1 MRRLAPIVA
10 IALCLLM
17 LAPVAYARTRCQ
29 SKTDEQT
36 CECCKGM
43 SGMGME
49 MHEIAAVGASL
60 DESPCC
66 SILATSAVV
75 PAQTEAVESTLAT
88 PLELAPAGMISVD
101 VFFAARA
108 SVEIPPGNPSAS
120 VRRAHLGSF
129 LI

>member
-1 MRRLAPIVA
+1 
-10 IALCLLM
+10 
-17 LAPVAYARTRCQ
+17 
-29 SKTDEQT
+29 
-36 CECCKGM
+36 
-43 SGMGME
+43 MGMK
-49 MHEIAAVGASL
+49 MHEVAAVGASL

-75 PAQTEAVESTLAT
+75 PAQTEVVESTLAT
-88 PLELAPAGMISVD
+88 PLELAPAGMISISVD
-101 VFFAARA
+101 ALFAARA